1 LLTLPAESSRGQCL
15 IVGLGTMTGDL
26 LKVLDVSAED
36 KVLFTTY
43 GQLQPP
49 LGIHRLKVNL
59 YSNIYNVIIC
69 VINLNVAVE
78 ALFIYN
84 SCRQYFASCPSL
96 IDACSVPRTF
106 VSFD

>member
-1 LLTLPAESSRGQCL
+1 MPAGSSRGQCL
-15 IVGLGTMTGDL
+15 IVGWGTMTGDL

-59 YSNIYNVIIC
+59 YSYICNVIIC
-69 VINLNVAVE
+69 VIYLNVAVE

-96 IDACSVPRTF
+96 IDTCSIPRTF